1 MFKQFTIHSIDK
13 CSQLYHEAKLFN
25 GKIYRLRFWQDLARF
40 KIIKCLNAQHIINI
54 LHMCHLG
61 FPVDET
67 FREKMRKFS
76 FSFCKLFRENFVKTM
91 NVIVTASIHMVFSKI
106 NAKQF
111 FANIF
116 FPRKSLHFR
125 KKSKISRKCLRNT
138 NENFRIFSRNVSF
151 AGNPSLGSTLNANLP
166 L

>member
-25 GKIYRLRFWQDLARF
+25 GNIYRLRFWQDLARF

-76 FSFCKLFRENFVKTM
+76 FSFCKLFREKFAKKICEFFFRENFVKTM
-91 NVIVTASIHMVFSKI
+91 NVTAATINCSKKLVEKNLI
-106 NAKQF
+106 PQYLKF
-111 FANIF
+111 YHVI
-116 FPRKSLHFR
+116 L
-125 KKSKISRKCLRNT
+125 IIL
-138 NENFRIFSRNVSF
+138 
-151 AGNPSLGSTLNANLP
+151 NPLF
-166 L
+166 